1 MPLKTMKLTTAQ
13 ALVKYLCAQKT
24 AVDGEVL
31 PLFAGVWAIFGHG
44 NVPAMGEALYAS
56 REELP
61 TFRGQNEQSMAHA
74 AIGYAKQMRRK
85 RMMAVTSSVGPGA
98 TNLVTAAAVAHVNR
112 LPVLL
117 LPGDVFMHR
126 AGAPVLQELERQDDG
141 TITANDTLRPVSN
154 YFDRI
159 TKPEQLMTALPRA
172 ISVLTDAERCGPVT
186 LCLPQDIQA
195 EAYDFPAEFFNEK
208 LHRQERTGADC
219 DTLAR
224 VAKLITQSKRPL
236 LVAGGGVHYSGA
248 TDVIKTF
255 AEHHKIP
262 VCETSAGKG
271 AMPYSHDYNVGGI
284 GVVGSSSAN
293 ELAEQA
299 DLIIAIGTRLN
310 DFTTGSRSVIS
321 QPRTKQININIV
333 HYDAHKHDA
342 VALRGDA
349 KRTLKEL
356 TPYLQS
362 WVSEASW
369 SGQIQSAKQRWT
381 NIVNEAT
388 AWDFSESPTE
398 AQVTKVIGDSANSSQ
413 DVLVV
418 AAGTMPSE
426 GVKLWQC
433 EHTRAYHSEYGFSC
447 MGYELGAAVGAKMA
461 QPEGEIYAVI
471 GDGTYMLM
479 NSDIF
484 TSVMLDTKL
493 IVVVLDNRG
502 FACISRLQDSC
513 GADQFNNLLDH
524 GTLTVGGP
532 APTIDF
538 AAHANAMGALAES
551 VSRLDDL
558 PAALQRA
565 RAADKTTVITL
576 KTRTDISMQGGSWWQ
591 VGIPEVSAN
600 KSVTDAR
607 VEWQESGRKNQPYQ

>member
-1 MPLKTMKLTTAQ
+1 MPQKTIKLTTAQ
-13 ALVKYLCAQKT
+13 ALVKYLCAQQTK
-24 AVDGEVL
+24 VDGEVL

-44 NVPAMGEALYAS
+44 NVPAMGEALYGC
-56 REELP
+56 RDELP

-85 RMMAVTSSVGPGA
+85 RMMAVSSSIGPGA

-141 TITANDTLRPVSN
+141 TMTANDTLRPVSN

-159 TKPEQLMTALPRA
+159 CKPEQLMTALPRA

-186 LCLPQDIQA
+186 LCLPQDVQA
-195 EAYDFPAEFFNEK
+195 EAYDFPEYFFDEK

-219 DTLAR
+219 DSLTR
-224 VAKLITQSKRPL
+224 VAELIKQAKRPL

-248 TDVIKTF
+248 TDALKTF
-255 AEHHKIP
+255 AQRHKVPI
-262 VCETSAGKG
+262 CETSAGKG
-271 AMPYSHDYNVGGI
+271 AMPYSHEFNVGGI

-293 ELAEQA
+293 ELAEHA
-299 DLIIAIGTRLN
+299 DLIITVGTRLN
-310 DFTTGSRSVIS
+310 DFTTGSRSLIS
-321 QPRTKQININIV
+321 QPRTPQININILS
-333 HYDAHKHDA
+333 YDAHKHNA

-349 KRTLKEL
+349 KRTLEEL
-356 TPYLQS
+356 APHLHNWTSHES
-362 WVSEASW
+362 W
-369 SGQIQSAKQRWT
+369 GQRIESAKQRWT
-381 NIVNEAT
+381 KIVTEAT
-388 AWDFSESPTE
+388 AWDCSEAPSE
-398 AQVTKVIGDSANSSQ
+398 AQVTKVIDDSADSSQ

-479 NSDIF
+479 NSEIF

-502 FACISRLQDSC
+502 FACISRLQDGC
-513 GADQFNNLLDH
+513 GAEQFNNLLDN
-524 GTLTVGGP
+524 GTLTVAGP

-538 AAHANAMGALAES
+538 AAHAGAMGALSEP
-551 VSRLDDL
+551 VSRLEDL

-565 RAADKTTVITL
+565 RAATKTYVITL
-576 KTRTDISMQGGSWWQ
+576 KTSSDVSMEGGSWWQ
-591 VGIPEVSAN
+591 VGIPEVSTN
-600 KSVTDAR
+600 NSVTDAR
-607 VEWQESGRKNQPYQ
+607 SEWQDHGRKKQPYQ

>member
-1 MPLKTMKLTTAQ
+1 MPLKTIKLTTAQ

-24 AVDGEVL
+24 EIDGEVL

-56 REELP
+56 RKKLP

-126 AGAPVLQELERQDDG
+126 AGAPVLQEIERQDDG

-195 EAYDFPAEFFNEK
+195 RAYDFPEEFFNEK

-224 VAKLITQSKRPL
+224 VAKLIKQAKRPL

-255 AEHHKIP
+255 AEQHNIP

-271 AMPYSHDYNVGGI
+271 VMPYSHDYNVGGI

-349 KRTLKEL
+349 KRTLEEL

-388 AWDFSESPTE
+388 AWDFSEPPSE
-398 AQVTKVIGDSANSSQ
+398 AQVTKIIGDSANSSQ

-447 MGYELGAAVGAKMA
+447 MGYELGAAIGAKMA

-479 NSDIF
+479 NSEIF

-532 APTIDF
+532 APTINF
-538 AAHANAMGALAES
+538 AAHANAMGALSES
-551 VSRLDDL
+551 VSRLEDL

-565 RAADKTTVITL
+565 RAADKTYVVTL

-591 VGIPEVSAN
+591 VGIPEVSAK